1 MVPHTSA
8 LTCPLT
14 CQNLNH
20 KKHTECASLAPRHF
34 TLLLPIHHQTE
45 IHFQTDSNHYFSTH
59 SSWKSFQ
66 IVHLFQ
72 WPVSLTQTH
81 RFLTNYSLFT
91 SINTKS
97 SKRHWWLW
105 LFISQIGAKRCR
117 GYLCGYCYQGYRH
130 DWCKSIALPMIVAHD
145 YWQIV
150 LSPTDPFE
158 MDFWDIL
165 LPPSSTSPARSID
178 QAATSDV
185 KEDFNIL
192 WLKSPSPSAGSTP
205 DCDALW
211 LDMSPDE
218 VLIQYQ

>member
-1 MVPHTSA
+1 MPHASA

-14 CQNLNH
+14 CRNLNH
-20 KKHTECASLAPRHF
+20 EKHTKCTSLALRHF
-34 TLLLPIHHQTE
+34 TLLLPIRH
-45 IHFQTDSNHYFSTH
+45 QTDSKHYFSTH
-59 SSWKSFQ
+59 SGWKSFQ

-81 RFLTNYSLFT
+81 RFLTNYSSFT

-97 SKRHWWLW
+97 SKCCWWLW
-105 LFISQIGAKRCR
+105 LFISHIGTKRRR
-117 GYLCGYCYQGYRH
+117 GYLCGYCYWGYRH

-165 LPPSSTSPARSID
+165 LPPSSTSPAWSID
-178 QAATSDV
+178 WVATSDV
-185 KEDFNIL
+185 EEDFNIL
-192 WLKSPSPSAGSTP
+192 WLKSPSPLAGSTP
-205 DCDALW
+205 DWDVLR

>member
-1 MVPHTSA
+1 MAPHASA
-8 LTCPLT
+8 LTCPLI
-14 CQNLNH
+14 CWNLNH
-20 KKHTECASLAPRHF
+20 EKHTECASLALRHF
-34 TLLLPIHHQTE
+34 TLLLPICHQTE
-45 IHFQTDSNHYFSTH
+45 IHFQTDSKHYFSMH

-66 IVHLFQ
+66 IMHLFQ

-81 RFLTNYSLFT
+81 RFLTNYSSFT

-97 SKRHWWLW
+97 SKHCQWLR
-105 LFISQIGAKRCR
+105 LFISCIGAKHRR
-117 GYLCGYCYQGYRH
+117 GYLRDYCYQEYWH
-130 DWCKSIALPMIVAHD
+130 DRCKSIALLMIVAHD

-165 LPPSSTSPARSID
+165 LPPLSMSPAQSIN
-178 QAATSDV
+178 QVATSDV

-192 WLKSPSPSAGSTP
+192 QLKSPSPSAGSTA
-205 DCDALW
+205 DWDVLW